1 MYSEKMVKK
10 LNHLKTAI
18 KTASNKGGVRMAV
31 EMTDIN
37 QALSEYLEALNEGY
51 QKLAEEESEAEDEEE
66 AQRATYALLRTHL
79 QVDVP
84 DAFQYN
90 LSDKLVRERKRMNGN
105 ETLPDQITQSFCS
118 YWRGVVWYL

>member
-1 MYSEKMVKK
+1 MYSGKMVKK
-10 LNHLKTAI
+10 LTELKAAI
-18 KTASNKGGVRMAV
+18 KAAANKGGVRMAV
-31 EMTDIN
+31 EMADIN
-37 QALSEYLEALNEGY
+37 QALSEFLEALNEDY
-51 QKLAEEESEAEDEEE
+51 QKQAEEESEAEDEEE

-90 LSDKLVRERKRMNGN
+90 LSDKPVRERKRMNRS
-105 ETLPDQITQSFCS
+105 ETLGNQITESFCS